1 MLFCMFGTLKDA
13 IKLKWFH
20 APHREKLLFLWRD
33 LGLTPKPSL
42 TFYLH
47 AALSKAKILSN
58 AFIQLLYCWSIIVSN
73 WVAFANDILAKNGGK
88 VKMLET

>member
-13 IKLKWFH
+13 IKLKWFRPPSRKAAILVKRSRAD
-20 APHREKLLFLWRD
+20 APPVLSPC
-33 LGLTPKPSL
+33 G
-42 TFYLH
+42 
-47 AALSKAKILSN
+47 ALQGKDTLQCCEQP
-58 AFIQLLYCWSIIVSN
+58 FIQLLYCSSIIVSN